1 MGENVGQTLG
11 ALPSKL
17 GGVGPVRRFCGEGE
31 SEAKPSLYHSLLSVW
46 GNDQTNDL
54 LHSTGLYINSVFLAL
69 VWVNGMALCMQK

>member
-31 SEAKPSLYHSLLSVW
+31 SKAKPSLCHSLLSVW
-46 GNDQTNDL
+46 EITRRKIFPFNW
-54 LHSTGLYINSVFLAL
+54 IVNSVFLAL
-69 VWVNGMALCMQK
+69 MWVNGTAMSMQQ